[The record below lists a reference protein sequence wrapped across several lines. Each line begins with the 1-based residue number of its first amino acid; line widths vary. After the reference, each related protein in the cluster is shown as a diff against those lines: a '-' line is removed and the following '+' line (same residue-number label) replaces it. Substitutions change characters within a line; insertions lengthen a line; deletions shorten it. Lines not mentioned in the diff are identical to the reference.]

1 MSKRIHTLKSWPKF
15 FDAIGQ
21 GERVHE
27 LRRNDR
33 DFEIGDVCELLE
45 YDPALDK
52 YSGRALSVV
61 ITSITSAAKPCA
73 VSEIALHS
81 DFCILSIRRVV

>member
-1 MSKRIHTLKSWPKF
+1 MSKSVHALKSWPKF
-15 FDAIGQ
+15 FDAICQ

-33 DFEIGDVCELLE
+33 DFEIGDLCELRE
-45 YDPALDK
+45 YDPALEE
-52 YSGRALSVV
+52 YSGRVLSVV

-73 VSEIALHS
+73 VSEVALHS